1 MVVFWPFL
9 TVFLYFLVIISNWF
23 SFILTGKNGQ
33 TGANFQHWSIHVF
46 VNLQI
51 LRDAKVE
58 HEEKAKM
65 MEQYEEARKANFG
78 ALFDENNGELCTFD
92 K

>member
-1 MVVFWPFL
+1 M
-9 TVFLYFLVIISNWF
+9 
-23 SFILTGKNGQ
+23 
-33 TGANFQHWSIHVF
+33 
-46 VNLQI
+46 NLQI

-92 K
+92 MWCHHYYQQSKVMKLILHKALFNGI